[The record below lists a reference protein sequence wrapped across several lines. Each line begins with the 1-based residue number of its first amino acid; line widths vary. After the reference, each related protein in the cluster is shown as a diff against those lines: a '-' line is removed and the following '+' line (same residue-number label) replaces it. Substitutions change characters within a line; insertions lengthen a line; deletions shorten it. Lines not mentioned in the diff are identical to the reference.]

1 MRKIIL
7 SMSVS
12 LDGFF
17 EGPNREIDWHLVDEE
32 LHQHLNE
39 RIGALGGFLTGR
51 VSHELM
57 AAYWPTADQDPEAPA
72 VVREFAAIWR
82 DMPKVV
88 YSRTLER
95 AEWNATVVRE
105 VAPDVIRALKEQPGG
120 DLAVGG
126 AELAAEFRRHDL
138 IDEYT
143 IYVHPVLIGRGRP
156 LFRDTDALAALRL
169 VESRV
174 FGNGV
179 VLLHYVRVGADA
191 RVDPR
196 TG

>member
-1 MRKIIL
+1 MRKIVL

-17 EGPNREIDWHLVDEE
+17 EGPNREIDWHLVDDE
-32 LHQHLNE
+32 LHRHFNE
-39 RIGALGGFLTGR
+39 RISALGGFLTGR

-57 AAYWPTADQDPEAPA
+57 AEYWPTADEDPENPE

-88 YSRTLER
+88 YSRTLDK
-95 AEWNATVVRE
+95 ADWNATVVRE

-138 IDEYT
+138 IDEYL
-143 IYVHPVLIGRGRP
+143 IYVHPVLLGHGRP
-156 LFRDTDALAALRL
+156 LFRDTDALARLHL

-179 VLLHYVRVGADA
+179 VLLHYTRAEAGAGA
-191 RVDPR
+191 A
-196 TG
+196 